1 MRVTV
6 RYMAQVKR
14 ATGVASEEVELP
26 EGCSLRDLLACL
38 AERHGEPLRQLFGPA
53 LLIFVGDE
61 QANPAEPVALTDG
74 AEVTV
79 LAPMAGG

>member
-1 MRVTV
+1 MRVTI

-14 ATGVASEEVELP
+14 ATGVAAEEIDLP
-26 EGCSLRDLLACL
+26 DACSLRDLLARL
-38 AERHGEPLRQLFGPA
+38 AERHGEPLRQLLGPA

-61 QANPAEPVALTDG
+61 QANPQEAAALKEGDV
-74 AEVTV
+74 VTV

>member
-1 MRVTV
+1 MRITV

-14 ATGVASEEVELP
+14 AAGVAAEQVELP
-26 EGCSLRDLLACL
+26 DSCLLRDLLARL
-38 AERHGEPLRQLFGPA
+38 AERHGEPLRQLLGPA

-61 QANPAEPVALTDG
+61 QANPGEAVALKDG
-74 AEVTV
+74 DVVTV

>member
-14 ATGVASEEVELP
+14 ATGIAAEQVEMPDACL
-26 EGCSLRDLLACL
+26 LRDLLACL
-38 AERHGEPLRQLFGPA
+38 VDLHGEPLGQLLGPA
-53 LLIFVGDE
+53 LLFVGDE
-61 QANPAEPVALTDG
+61 QVPPGDSVALKDG
-74 AEVTV
+74 DVVTV